1 MAKDIEKL
9 EKELQKLKNKK
20 VEKPKKEYSKIIVSA
35 IIIVNILFTI
45 GIMILFLKKGSE
57 PVALI
62 SAWFSFTT
70 VELWNL
76 AKIKTKK
83 IDKEI

>member
-1 MAKDIEKL
+1 MKNNIEKL
-9 EKELQKLKNKK
+9 EKELEKLKNKEI
-20 VEKPKKEYSKIIVSA
+20 EKPKKEYSKIVVSM
-35 IIIVNILFTI
+35 IIAVNILFTLC
-45 GIMILFLKKGSE
+45 IMILFLKKGSE

-76 AKIKTKK
+76 AKIKQHK
-83 IDKEI
+83 INKEI

>member
-1 MAKDIEKL
+1 MKNDIEKL
-9 EKELQKLKNKK
+9 EKELQKLKREEQKQKK
-20 VEKPKKEYSKIIVSA
+20 GYSKIIVSA
-35 IIIVNILFTI
+35 IIVVNILFTLC
-45 GIMILFLKKGSE
+45 IMILFLKKGSE

-76 AKIKTKK
+76 AKIKRHK

>member
-1 MAKDIEKL
+1 MKNDIEKL
-9 EKELQKLKNKK
+9 EKELEKLKNKEI
-20 VEKPKKEYSKIIVSA
+20 EKPKKEYSKIIVSA
-35 IIIVNILFTI
+35 IIVVNILFTLC
-45 GIMILFLKKGSE
+45 IMILFLKKGSE

-62 SAWFSFTT
+62 GAWFSFTT

>member
-1 MAKDIEKL
+1 MKNDIEKL
-9 EKELQKLKNKK
+9 EKELEKLKKK
-20 VEKPKKEYSKIIVSA
+20 ESDKPKKEYSKIIVSA
-35 IIIVNILFTI
+35 IIVVNILFTLC
-45 GIMILFLKKGSE
+45 IMILFLKKGSE

-62 SAWFSFTT
+62 GAWFSFTT

>member
-1 MAKDIEKL
+1 MKNDIEKL
-9 EKELQKLKNKK
+9 EKEIEKLKKK
-20 VEKPKKEYSKIIVSA
+20 ESDKPKKEYSKIIVSA
-35 IIIVNILFTI
+35 IIVVNILFTLC
-45 GIMILFLKKGSE
+45 IMILFLKKGSE

-62 SAWFSFTT
+62 GAWFSFTT

>member
-1 MAKDIEKL
+1 MKLDIEKL
-9 EKELQKLKNKK
+9 EKELQKLKREEQKQKK
-20 VEKPKKEYSKIIVSA
+20 GYSKIIVSA
-35 IIIVNILFTI
+35 IIVVNILFTLC
-45 GIMILFLKKGSE
+45 IMILFLKKGSE

-76 AKIKTKK
+76 AKIKRHK

>member
-9 EKELQKLKNKK
+9 EKELQKLKQQEQKQKK
-20 VEKPKKEYSKIIVSA
+20 GYSKIIVSA
-35 IIIVNILFTI
+35 IIVVNILFTLC
-45 GIMILFLKKGSE
+45 IMILFLKKGSE

>member
-1 MAKDIEKL
+1 MKNDIEKL
-9 EKELQKLKNKK
+9 EKELEKLKKK
-20 VEKPKKEYSKIIVSA
+20 EVEKPKKEYSKIIVSA
-35 IIIVNILFTI
+35 IIIVNIIFTI
-45 GIMILFLKKGSE
+45 GIMMLFLKKGSE

-76 AKIKTKK
+76 ARLNRHKR
-83 IDKEI
+83 DKVI

>member
-1 MAKDIEKL
+1 M
-9 EKELQKLKNKK
+9 
-20 VEKPKKEYSKIIVSA
+20 V
-35 IIIVNILFTI
+35 
-45 GIMILFLKKGSE
+45 LFLKKASE

-76 AKIKTKK
+76 ATIKKRK
-83 IDKEI
+83 IDKNI

>member
-1 MAKDIEKL
+1 MKNDIEKL
-9 EKELQKLKNKK
+9 EKELEKLKKK
-20 VEKPKKEYSKIIVSA
+20 EVEKPKKEYSKIIVSA
-35 IIIVNILFTI
+35 IIVVNVLFTLC
-45 GIMILFLKKGSE
+45 IMILFLKKGSE
-57 PVALI
+57 PVGLI
-62 SAWFSFTT
+62 GAWFSFTT